1 MKMTNIISIRYEKKK
16 INKNYTTQKLKKK
29 KGFELG
35 GVIARCKMRRVE
47 HGAIDKKGD
56 GGSDLIAF
64 A

>member
-1 MKMTNIISIRYEKKK
+1 MKKK